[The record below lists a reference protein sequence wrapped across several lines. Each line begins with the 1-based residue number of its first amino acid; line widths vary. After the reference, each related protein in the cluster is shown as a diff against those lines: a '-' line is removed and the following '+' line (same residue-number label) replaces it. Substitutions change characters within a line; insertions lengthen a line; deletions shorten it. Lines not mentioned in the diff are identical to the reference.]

1 MSMRRGGPEVC
12 LREHIHGQD
21 NQSLSKILCLF
32 LKETRIYSKSTR
44 SFQLCIDSMAET
56 DREKFVR
63 LANKRVNNAIKAIEL
78 VGNLSN
84 RSNYDYSQEDA
95 EKIFLALSK
104 ELKACR
110 ERFSYAG
117 GKRERKFS
125 LE

>member
-1 MSMRRGGPEVC
+1 MRSGGLEVH
-12 LREHIHGQD
+12 LRESNHGHH
-21 NQSLSKILCLF
+21 NHSLGKIRGLF
-32 LKETRIYSKSTR
+32 PKETRIYCKSTR
-44 SFQLCIDSMAET
+44 SFRLCIDSMAET

-63 LANKRVNNAIKAIEL
+63 LANKRVNNALKAIEL
-78 VGNLSN
+78 IGNLSN

-110 ERFSYAG
+110 ERFSNAG
-117 GKRERKFS
+117 GKRENTFS